1 MNYNV
6 LDRELFG
13 VQMLYGVELNIL
25 DREGNIDLP
34 EDLLKRQDIVI
45 ASYHTCLLYTS
56 ILTVGNK
63 KRGKT
68 NLYRVKRGYKIGR
81 MEALRKDLTD
91 ITKKMVI
98 I

>member
-34 EDLLKRQDIVI
+34 EDLLKDR
-45 ASYHTCLLYTS
+45 T
-56 ILTVGNK
+56 
-63 KRGKT
+63 
-68 NLYRVKRGYKIGR
+68 
-81 MEALRKDLTD
+81 
-91 ITKKMVI
+91 
-98 I
+98 